1 MPRPPKCRRVEQ
13 FPGVTYFKP
22 SGIPVSE
29 LSEVVLT
36 VEELESIRLRD
47 LEGLEQE
54 ECAERMAV
62 SRPTF
67 HRILAAARQKV
78 AFALVNG
85 AALRITGGNFELAR
99 HRLRCRRCGQKWE
112 DSIHRRTVCPK
123 CREGDW
129 QRID

>member
-1 MPRPPKCRRVEQ
+1 MEQ
-13 FPGVTYFKP
+13 FPEVTYFKP

-29 LSEVVLT
+29 LSEIILT

-47 LEGLEQE
+47 LEGMEQE
-54 ECAERMAV
+54 ECAEKMAV

-67 HRILAAARQKV
+67 HRVLAAARQKV

-85 AALRITGGNFELAR
+85 AALRITGGNFKLAQ

-112 DSIHRRTVCPK
+112 GAICRRTVCPS
-123 CREGDW
+123 CSVGDW
-129 QRID
+129 QRIE

>member
-1 MPRPPKCRRVEQ
+1 VEQ
-13 FPGVTYFKP
+13 FPEVTYFKP

-29 LSEVVLT
+29 LSEIILT

-47 LEGLEQE
+47 LEGMEQE
-54 ECAERMAV
+54 ECAEKMAV

-67 HRILAAARQKV
+67 HRVLAAARQKV

-85 AALRITGGNFELAR
+85 AALRITGGNFKLAH
-99 HRLRCRRCGQKWE
+99 HRLSCRRCGQEWE
-112 DSIHRRTVCPK
+112 GTICRCTVCPS
-123 CREGDW
+123 CSVDDW